1 MRLLQV
7 ASGVGLALILTAGT
21 AAAQEAD
28 SASLYR
34 ENCRTCHGTVG
45 KPTQRALS
53 QYPKI
58 PTMDSA
64 FVSARSVDS
73 IVTILTHGKGK
84 DMKSFKD
91 KLTPAQM
98 RAVAEY
104 VRGMERRNTEPERRG
119 PRAGPRVT
127 PAQKLNCSSA
137 SRSLVFARPPCGL
150 VNRYSTVA
158 RRYCGRLIGSTVP
171 RSKKLTASFA

>member
-1 MRLLQV
+1 MGLRLCV
-7 ASGVGLALILTAGT
+7 VGIGLALALSSRV
-21 AAAQEAD
+21 AAAQDTD

-34 ENCRTCHGTVG
+34 ENCRTCHGAAG

-104 VRGMERRNTEPERRG
+104 VRAMG
-119 PRAGPRVT
+119 A
-127 PAQKLNCSSA
+127 AKH
-137 SRSLVFARPPCGL
+137 
-150 VNRYSTVA
+150 
-158 RRYCGRLIGSTVP
+158 
-171 RSKKLTASFA
+171 

>member
-1 MRLLQV
+1 MRLRLCIF
-7 ASGVGLALILTAGT
+7 GIGLALALASRPI
-21 AAAQEAD
+21 AAQEAD

-34 ENCRTCHGTVG
+34 ENCRTCHGTAG

-53 QYPKI
+53 QYPRI

-104 VRGMERRNTEPERRG
+104 VRAMG
-119 PRAGPRVT
+119 A
-127 PAQKLNCSSA
+127 AKH
-137 SRSLVFARPPCGL
+137 
-150 VNRYSTVA
+150 
-158 RRYCGRLIGSTVP
+158 
-171 RSKKLTASFA
+171 

>member
-1 MRLLQV
+1 MRTLH
-7 ASGVGLALILTAGT
+7 AAIGIGLALTLSARAIS
-21 AAAQEAD
+21 AQEAD

-34 ENCRTCHGTVG
+34 ENCRTCHGAAG

-104 VRGMERRNTEPERRG
+104 VRAMG
-119 PRAGPRVT
+119 A
-127 PAQKLNCSSA
+127 AKH
-137 SRSLVFARPPCGL
+137 
-150 VNRYSTVA
+150 
-158 RRYCGRLIGSTVP
+158 
-171 RSKKLTASFA
+171 